1 MAEIV
6 SAEEVR
12 RRQTR
17 KNWVVLVLLIGVAL
31 LFYAISMV
39 KFKVS

>member
-1 MAEIV
+1 MPDPITAQ
-6 SAEEVR
+6 EVR
-12 RRQTR
+12 RRQAR
-17 KNWVVLVLLIGVAL
+17 KNWVVLLLLIGVAL